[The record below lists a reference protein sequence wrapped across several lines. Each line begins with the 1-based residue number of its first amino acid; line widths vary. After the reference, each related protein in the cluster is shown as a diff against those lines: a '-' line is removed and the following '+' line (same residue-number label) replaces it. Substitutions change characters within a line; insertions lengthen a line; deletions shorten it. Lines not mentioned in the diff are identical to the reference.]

1 MEPALDQG
9 TGTRAVGAAVQVQ
22 GANRVRAL
30 LGLAAGR
37 LWRLGGKGGEA
48 FGIVTENEASPLHLN
63 KALRQLKSLWS
74 KFAII
79 AKSVLRLQ
87 IKTIKRKQNLI

>member
-30 LGLAAGR
+30 LGLATTVAQVVAGSGDGGGGSR
-37 LWRLGGKGGEA
+37 RQGTAGVELGGEGGGGGGGGGEG
-48 FGIVTENEASPLHLN
+48 FWN
-63 KALRQLKSLWS
+63 
-74 KFAII
+74 F
-79 AKSVLRLQ
+79 
-87 IKTIKRKQNLI
+87 